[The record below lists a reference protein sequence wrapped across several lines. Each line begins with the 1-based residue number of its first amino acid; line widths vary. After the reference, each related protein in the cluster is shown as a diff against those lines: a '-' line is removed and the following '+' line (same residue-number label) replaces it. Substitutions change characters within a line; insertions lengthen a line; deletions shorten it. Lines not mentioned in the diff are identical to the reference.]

1 MCTCIKKIQEN
12 HPRRSAKQCQNCFF
26 LSPIQRG
33 LSDTHPALT
42 STTFEITDM
51 NRCAGAYT
59 HEKFSCM
66 GFASPKKL
74 PPEAVFWVGWGACY
88 HCTVQTAQ
96 FQATE
101 IISGASR
108 HPKNVPY
115 VHEF

>member
-1 MCTCIKKIQEN
+1 VHLHKKFRKITPGVPPN
-12 HPRRSAKQCQNCFF
+12 SAKTVFF
-26 LSPIQRG
+26 LSSIQRG
-33 LSDTHPALT
+33 LSDTYPALT

-59 HEKFSCM
+59 HEKFSRM